1 MFHHSHRW
9 DNRVVP
15 SFITS
20 KRDPMAKAFFHS
32 DSHTL
37 LLEQCLQSVI
47 TRPAHGQYISL
58 DGEADGLK
66 GLERKIEVSGRAD
79 SASPARDADYL
90 SCIDCWLCKLPIQSV
105 SNRLG

>member
-1 MFHHSHRW
+1 
-9 DNRVVP
+9 VVP

-47 TRPAHGQYISL
+47 TRPAHGQYIPL

-79 SASPARDADYL
+79 SIWRVPSTNHV
-90 SCIDCWLCKLPIQSV
+90 SCLDCRLCKLLI
-105 SNRLG
+105 

>member
-47 TRPAHGQYISL
+47 TRPAHGQYIPL

-66 GLERKIEVSGRAD
+66 GLERKIEVSGCANFIWLSR
-79 SASPARDADYL
+79 SANRVSSVDRR
-90 SCIDCWLCKLPIQSV
+90 LCKLLI
-105 SNRLG
+105 

>member
-1 MFHHSHRW
+1 
-9 DNRVVP
+9 VVP

-47 TRPAHGQYISL
+47 TRPAHGQYIPL

-79 SASPARDADYL
+79 SIWRAPSTKHASCL
-90 SCIDCWLCKLPIQSV
+90 DCRLCKLLI
-105 SNRLG
+105 